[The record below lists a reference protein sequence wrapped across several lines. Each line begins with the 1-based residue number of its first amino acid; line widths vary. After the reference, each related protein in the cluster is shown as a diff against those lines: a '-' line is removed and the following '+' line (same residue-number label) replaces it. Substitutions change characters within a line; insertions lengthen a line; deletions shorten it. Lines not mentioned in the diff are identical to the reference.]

1 MRTTGIMRARDAT
14 GRRYGSVT
22 RWQGAAYVGRKPPGP
37 EPPIAPRRNRNPRR
51 FRKSANSSACR
62 SQANQCFTRCGSC
75 RRGLRHDKS
84 VVAAARQPRAEH
96 RAAGSVSAVDVDRI
110 TGNITLCPVP

>member
-1 MRTTGIMRARDAT
+1 
-14 GRRYGSVT
+14 
-22 RWQGAAYVGRKPPGP
+22 
-37 EPPIAPRRNRNPRR
+37 
-51 FRKSANSSACR
+51 
-62 SQANQCFTRCGSC
+62 
-75 RRGLRHDKS
+75 LRHDKS